1 LALAQNHLD
10 KPILNLPLDLEL
22 TPGGKLCF
30 GGAHM
35 KISEVSE
42 QSGLTVDTLRY
53 YEKIG
58 LLPPVNRTGSGI
70 RDFSELDLRRV
81 NFIKCM
87 RSAGLPVDVLIEYYA
102 LVQQGD
108 GTMDARKEIL
118 QEQRAQLLARMAE
131 MQETLDLLNH
141 KIQVYENAVLKRE
154 QELTD

>member
-1 LALAQNHLD
+1 
-10 KPILNLPLDLEL
+10 
-22 TPGGKLCF
+22 
-30 GGAHM
+30 M

-42 QSGLTVDTLRY
+42 QSGLSVDTLRY

-58 LLPPVNRTGSGI
+58 LLPPVNRTDSGI
-70 RDFSELDLRRV
+70 RNFDELDLRRV

-87 RSAGLPVDVLIEYYA
+87 RAAGLPIEVLIEYYA

-108 GTMDARKEIL
+108 ETIEARKQIL
-118 QEQRAQLLARMAE
+118 QKQRAQLVTKIAE

-141 KIQVYENAVLKRE
+141 KIQVYENAVLKKE